1 MSIPPNQ
8 FRRDHPWTR
17 FVLLDSS
24 AWPVPSQAKVTH
36 SLTLSL
42 KKNPTMHMQKHW
54 DFNRR
59 RIALLSSAG
68 WQIGWFWLHIHW
80 EISLHTDLKKQI
92 KRCIYSLAPCLC
104 NVITLAV
111 SALTIHKVGAGRP
124 LIDVSSKSMPTN
136 FHSISLRS
144 KPGLLQRNGQIYANE
159 FSSREK
165 NNRFENYKRR
175 RKL

>member
-8 FRRDHPWTR
+8 FRRDHPCTR
-17 FVLLDSS
+17 FVFLDSS
-24 AWPVPSQAKVTH
+24 AGAVPSQAKVTH

-42 KKNPTMHMQKHW
+42 KKIQ
-54 DFNRR
+54 
-59 RIALLSSAG
+59 LSTCRSTETSTDDILRCLTG
-68 WQIGWFWLHIHW
+68 RVDKLVDWLHIHW

-104 NVITLAV
+104 NAITLAA

-124 LIDVSSKSMPTN
+124 LIDGSSKSMPTN

-144 KPGLLQRNGQIYANE
+144 KPGLLQ
-159 FSSREK
+159 
-165 NNRFENYKRR
+165 
-175 RKL
+175 